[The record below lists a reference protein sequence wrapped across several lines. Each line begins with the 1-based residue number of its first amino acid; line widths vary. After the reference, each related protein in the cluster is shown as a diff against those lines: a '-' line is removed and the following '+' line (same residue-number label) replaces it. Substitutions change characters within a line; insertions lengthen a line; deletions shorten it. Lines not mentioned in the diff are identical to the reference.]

1 VLWLD
6 SFIRGVYPELDPS
19 SLFAPQDDKC
29 EGLFQ
34 NDKKTKAHLKRPTLP
49 DGAQLLSQRLEVY
62 YVFLVIF
69 QQRSQ
74 GPFVAT
80 LHVAPP

>member
-1 VLWLD
+1 MLWVD
-6 SFIRGVYPELDPS
+6 FFIRGVYPELI
-19 SLFAPQDDKC
+19 LRRFAPQDDKC

-34 NDKKTKAHLKRPTLP
+34 NDKKTKAHLKRPALP